1 MLTLATV
8 SATAALGS
16 LYLIYQQSS
25 VKADGGEGGVVAIKD
40 AESDMA
46 IAGSSDES
54 SSDDD
59 GDGREGEEGEK
70 EKKKKKRISLHDR
83 HFIAY
88 EDRIRAYST
97 PDKIFRYFATLSIQ
111 EEDGSAHIFM
121 TPEDFLRSITP
132 GIIQPQGL
140 GLDRFRSLH
149 IEQWKKERSKVTLD
163 ETSIFARLGHHGLI
177 SFSDYLFLLT
187 IISSELGVNLFLGR
201 TGSQLKLRPAR

>member
-1 MLTLATV
+1 MP
-8 SATAALGS
+8 S
-16 LYLIYQQSS
+16 YQQN
-25 VKADGGEGGVVAIKD
+25 VIPVQD

-46 IAGSSDES
+46 VASSSDES

-59 GDGREGEEGEK
+59 GGGGEGEG

-140 GLDRFRSLH
+140 ITGN
-149 IEQWKKERSKVTLD
+149 
-163 ETSIFARLGHHGLI
+163 
-177 SFSDYLFLLT
+177 LL
-187 IISSELGVNLFLGR
+187 V
-201 TGSQLKLRPAR
+201 

>member
-1 MLTLATV
+1 MPSYNRFHSTC
-8 SATAALGS
+8 TA
-16 LYLIYQQSS
+16 YIQ
-25 VKADGGEGGVVAIKD
+25 D

-140 GLDRFRSLH
+140 VYNWEFASL
-149 IEQWKKERSKVTLD
+149 T
-163 ETSIFARLGHHGLI
+163 
-177 SFSDYLFLLT
+177 
-187 IISSELGVNLFLGR
+187 
-201 TGSQLKLRPAR
+201 KL

>member
-1 MLTLATV
+1 MA
-8 SATAALGS
+8 
-16 LYLIYQQSS
+16 
-25 VKADGGEGGVVAIKD
+25 VAN
-40 AESDMA
+40 
-46 IAGSSDES
+46 SSDES

-59 GDGREGEEGEK
+59 GGGGEGEG

-140 GLDRFRSLH
+140 IAGN
-149 IEQWKKERSKVTLD
+149 
-163 ETSIFARLGHHGLI
+163 
-177 SFSDYLFLLT
+177 LL
-187 IISSELGVNLFLGR
+187 V
-201 TGSQLKLRPAR
+201 